1 MGNPFDADD
10 FGDHFGGD
18 GGFGPDFDDDDDDD
32 KSK

>member
-1 MGNPFDADD
+1 MGNPFDGDH

-18 GGFGPDFDDDDDDD
+18 GEFGPDFDDDDD